1 MTLWNDGSVRPT
13 GVRRLSAAITAG
25 VMAMAAVSLAPPLPA
40 AADTP
45 WLNVSE
51 DGYASF
57 NVPDAYVQ
65 ANAGQVSQVVIEG
78 NFGPSFAWAEYG
90 LTRRG
95 DVWSGA
101 LGPLKPGLYYYQVT
115 GDDTKSFKDPT
126 NAAGVGSKLLW
137 STFLVQGNSAR
148 LLADAPQGQGGKV
161 ETLTYEVKKKERSAL
176 VWTPPG
182 YQAKGPGPKGPGP
195 QGPKGPGPKGYPVL
209 YLQSGD
215 GGSAGDWLDLG
226 RAKQI
231 LDNLSIQGSV
241 EPMVVVI
248 SDGDGPGGDEDLKDL
263 RRAVGDRYDVLRDRA
278 HQAIAGVGDGG
289 TQALRAALT
298 SPGQFA
304 YAGSFSGL
312 LADGVGRVDAKAINR
327 EVKLARLY
335 TGNVTDPAYNAT
347 NRLTKALDRA
357 GVRYEF
363 DGVNPDV
370 GANWNA
376 WQENLIDFLPRLF
389 RTVSDHGPSAGHGP
403 LKGEFHPPA
412 AGTTPTPFVTE
423 DGFVTFETTTDF
435 KDAKHV
441 TLWANDAPGGSWL
454 RIPMSREGDRWRT
467 TVGPLDPWF
476 YYYQLIVDRV
486 SVKDVSNPTKVT
498 SEPNWSW
505 FFIPGERSR
514 LLSDV
519 PAGQGGKVES
529 LTYRSNV
536 ANQDRTALVWTP
548 PGYDPNR
555 AEPYPVLYLQHG
567 SGQSYTD
574 WVEMGRAKQIL
585 DHQFLDGDLVP
596 MVVVMGNGNTSDFNK
611 ELLENIVPAAR
622 SHYNISSDPSQQA
635 LAGLSMG
642 GVQTL
647 GVLKAHP
654 GEFAYV
660 AAFSAW
666 FGDGAGVDVA
676 AINNGTK
683 LLRLYV
689 GDQTDFVQPLFMGS
703 LTTLNNLGIH
713 YEFDGIT
720 PGPHGWDVWQ
730 KNLIDLAPRLFKR

>member
-1 MTLWNDGSVRPT
+1 MNLSYHGSVHPT

-25 VMAMAAVSLAPPLPA
+25 VMAMAAVSLVPRPA

-45 WLNVSE
+45 WLDVSE

-57 NVPDAYVQ
+57 SVPAAYVQ

-78 NFGPSFAWAEYG
+78 NFGPSSTWAEFG

-95 DVWSGA
+95 DVWSGV
-101 LGPLKPGLYYYQVT
+101 LGPLKPGLYSYQVT
-115 GDDTKSFKDPT
+115 GDDTKGLKDPT
-126 NAAGVGSKLLW
+126 NASGVASAPLR
-137 STFLVQGNSAR
+137 STFLVAGDSAR
-148 LLADAPQGQGGKV
+148 LLADAPQGRGGKV

-182 YQAKGPGPKGPGP
+182 YQAKDPGKAPGPA
-195 QGPKGPGPKGYPVL
+195 GPKGYPVL
-209 YLQSGD
+209 YLQSGAD
-215 GGSAGDWLDLG
+215 RSAGDWLDLG

-241 EPMVVVI
+241 EPMAVVI
-248 SDGDGPGGDEDLKDL
+248 SDGDGPGGDKDLKDL
-263 RRAVGDRYDVLRDRA
+263 RRAVGDRYDVLRDPA
-278 HQAIAGVGDGG
+278 HQAIAGVGEGG

-312 LADGVGRVDAKAINR
+312 LEDGVGRVDAKAINR

-363 DGVNPDV
+363 DGVNPDG

-389 RTVSDHGPSAGHGP
+389 RTVPDHGPSAGHGP

-412 AGTTPTPFVTE
+412 AGTTPTPFLTE

-454 RIPMSREGDRWRT
+454 RLPMSREGDRWRT

-486 SVKDVSNPTKVT
+486 AVKDASNPTKVT

-548 PGYDPNR
+548 PGYDPKR
-555 AEPYPVLYLQHG
+555 AEPYPVFYLQHG

-596 MVVVMGNGNTSDFNK
+596 MVVVMGNGNTSNFNK

-622 SHYNISSDPSQQA
+622 SHYNVSSDPSQQA

-642 GVQTL
+642 GGQTL
-647 GVLKAHP
+647 GVLKAYP
-654 GEFAYV
+654 GRFAYV
-660 AAFSAW
+660 AAFSAG
-666 FGDGAGVDVA
+666 FGGGTGVDVA

-683 LLRLYV
+683 LFRVYV
-689 GDQTDFVQPLFMGS
+689 GDVTDFVYPSFMAG
-703 LTTLNNLGIH
+703 LTTMNDLGVH